1 MLSYLS
7 SGELM
12 WLSAFIVLFLLFVLV
27 LGWASLQSSSDDS
40 ARRRHLG

>member
-12 WLSAFIVLFLLFVLV
+12 WLSAFIALFLLFVVV
-27 LGWASLQSSSDDS
+27 LGWASIQSSRDDS
-40 ARRRHLG
+40 ARGRHFG